1 MDIQRETD
9 GDEVQNTEKRK
20 LRRPTM
26 TRDRHVKFQGRDR
39 RVRLPA
45 TCAPGIFRLTQELG
59 LKTAGETILWLLEQ
73 VRPDLVVPKG
83 VSSKKAS
90 WENSADVLVAEP
102 MNIALP
108 QDDESGGFIESAPVS
123 DSSEPVVVASEA
135 DGMSDHSGPRTVRAT
150 VVQASTV
157 FYDTPATL
165 DKAERLVAGAAAYGS
180 QLVVFPEAFVG
191 GYPRASCF
199 DVYARTHIS
208 EGNSQLQR
216 YHAAAVDIPGPE
228 IERLAAIAGKYKV
241 NLVMGVVEREE
252 SSLYCTVV
260 FFNSHGHYL
269 GKHRK
274 LMRTSSEHTVWSP
287 GDNSTPST
295 YDTPIG
301 KIGGLIC
308 WDNRIPLLRT
318 ELYARGVEIYCV
330 PTADASDLWRSSAT
344 AIALEGGCF
353 VLSANQFCQRK
364 DYPLS
369 EKCMPGDEN
378 KDLSPDS
385 IVCAGGSV
393 IISPSGSILAG
404 PNYQGESLISA
415 DLDLG
420 EITRAKLEFNGVG
433 HDGTSNS
440 PDLVV
445 SEPNA
450 IPFAAVAKKEATY
463 E

>member
-165 DKAERLVAGAAAYGS
+165 
-180 QLVVFPEAFVG
+180 
-191 GYPRASCF
+191 
-199 DVYARTHIS
+199 
-208 EGNSQLQR
+208 
-216 YHAAAVDIPGPE
+216 GPE